1 MRAKLVLFLI
11 GVLVGAAPLA
21 YLYWQHNEEF
31 TAAVERLKIRAETA
45 ESRALRLEERLRL
58 AELRTQLG
66 TIIFEAQNQNF
77 GAARD
82 LSTEFFNELSQAAST
97 TQDAALRQ
105 QLEAILQRR
114 DEFTADLTALSPQAA
129 AKLWDVYSN
138 FPQAG
143 SAAALTP

>member
-21 YLYWQHNEEF
+21 YLYWQVHQ
-31 TAAVERLKIRAETA
+31 KAETA
-45 ESRALRLEERLRL
+45 ESRAMDLEERLRL

-77 GAARD
+77 GRARD

-114 DEFTADLTALSPQAA
+114 DEFTADLTSLNPKAA

-138 FPQAG
+138 FPQPIAT
-143 SAAALTP
+143 ATPAL

>member
-45 ESRALRLEERLRL
+45 ESRALDLEERLRL

-77 GAARD
+77 GRARD
-82 LSTEFFNELSQAAST
+82 LSTEFFNDLSQAASS
-97 TQDAALRQ
+97 TQDTTLRQ

-114 DEFTADLTALSPQAA
+114 DEFTADLTSLSPQAA
-129 AKLWDVYSN
+129 AKLGDMYSK

-143 SAAALTP
+143 SAAAPAP

>member
-11 GVLVGAAPLA
+11 GFLVGAAPLA
-21 YLYWQHNEEF
+21 YLYWQVNQ
-31 TAAVERLKIRAETA
+31 KAETA
-45 ESRALRLEERLRL
+45 ESRALDLEERLRL

-77 GAARD
+77 GDARD

-138 FPQAG
+138 FPQPIAT
-143 SAAALTP
+143 ATPAL

>member
-21 YLYWQHNEEF
+21 YQYWQVNQ
-31 TAAVERLKIRAETA
+31 KAETA
-45 ESRALRLEERLRL
+45 ESRAMDLEERLRL

-77 GAARD
+77 GRARD
-82 LSTEFFNELSQAAST
+82 LSTEFFNDLSHAASS
-97 TQDAALRQ
+97 TQHATLRQ

-114 DEFTADLTALSPQAA
+114 DEFTADLTSLSPQAA
-129 AKLWDVYSN
+129 AKLGDMYSK

-143 SAAALTP
+143 SAAAPAP

>member
-11 GVLVGAAPLA
+11 GFLVGAAPLA
-21 YLYWQHNEEF
+21 YLYWQVNQ
-31 TAAVERLKIRAETA
+31 KAETA
-45 ESRALRLEERLRL
+45 ESRVLDLEERLRL

-77 GAARD
+77 GRARD
-82 LSTEFFNELSQAAST
+82 LSTEFFNDLSQAAST

-114 DEFTADLTALSPQAA
+114 DEFTADLTSLSPQAA

-138 FPQAG
+138 FPQPG
-143 SAAALTP
+143 AAATPAL